1 MGRGDCRIARILWEA
16 RTDQGLSQRE
26 LGERSGL
33 TQAQISLFENSEVD
47 LRLSSLI
54 ALVDVLG
61 LDLTL
66 TPRPPSSAPAS
77 THEEKPET
85 RRKAP

>member
-1 MGRGDCRIARILWEA
+1 MGRGDSRIARILREA
-16 RTDQGLSQRE
+16 RTGQGLSQRE

-33 TQAQISLFENSEVD
+33 TQAQISLIENSEVD

-61 LDLTL
+61 IDLIL
-66 TPRPPSSAPAS
+66 TPRPPAPAPAS
-77 THEEKPET
+77 TQEEKPET
-85 RRKAP
+85 RSKAP

>member
-1 MGRGDCRIARILWEA
+1 MVPCIPMGRGDSRIARILREA
-16 RTDQGLSQRE
+16 RTGQGLSQRE

-33 TQAQISLFENSEVD
+33 TQAQISLIENSEVD

-61 LDLTL
+61 IDLIL
-66 TPRPPSSAPAS
+66 TPRPPSSAPPS
-77 THEEKPET
+77 TQEEE
-85 RRKAP
+85 A

>member
-1 MGRGDCRIARILWEA
+1 MGRGDYRIARILWEA
-16 RTDQGLSQRE
+16 RTGQGLSQRE

-66 TPRPPSSAPAS
+66 TPRPPSSAPPS
-77 THEEKPET
+77 TQEEKPET
-85 RRKAP
+85 RSKAP